1 MEIKFSTENQVYN
14 LVKEA
19 IIEGIKGVEII
30 PTLDPVVE
38 KKETIIPLNFDE
50 YLKLDEVKEEKPSTI
65 ILNEVVKEEYK
76 PLRKQ
81 LVVEE
86 KRVVEPVEIPK
97 KRFPYFEYI
106 GQFSGT
112 YLLFQNEEGLYLIDQ
127 HAANERINYE
137 KFDRELNSKIN
148 VVEPLIPYMIN
159 LSSSD
164 VMKLTEE
171 KLELLN
177 QIGLEVE
184 LFGSNTLKVRKMPL
198 FIKELDEGTYIE
210 ELLNQ
215 VIFKDKVDLSI
226 LRKHVISTMA
236 CKASIKAHD
245 KLSIR
250 EMEDLISTLFECSN
264 PTCCPH
270 GRPTIIHFSKY
281 DIEKMFK
288 RSGI

>member
-1 MEIKFSTENQVYN
+1 M
-14 LVKEA
+14 
-19 IIEGIKGVEII
+19 
-30 PTLDPVVE
+30 
-38 KKETIIPLNFDE
+38 
-50 YLKLDEVKEEKPSTI
+50 
-65 ILNEVVKEEYK
+65 
-76 PLRKQ
+76 
-81 LVVEE
+81 
-86 KRVVEPVEIPK
+86 
-97 KRFPYFEYI
+97 
-106 GQFSGT
+106 
-112 YLLFQNEEGLYLIDQ
+112 YLIDQ

-137 KFDRELNSKIN
+137 KFDKELNSKIN

-159 LSSSD
+159 LSTSD

-171 KLELLN
+171 RLELLN
-177 QIGLEVE
+177 RIGLEVE

>member
-1 MEIKFSTENQVYN
+1 MF
-14 LVKEA
+14 
-19 IIEGIKGVEII
+19 
-30 PTLDPVVE
+30 
-38 KKETIIPLNFDE
+38 
-50 YLKLDEVKEEKPSTI
+50 
-65 ILNEVVKEEYK
+65 
-76 PLRKQ
+76 
-81 LVVEE
+81 
-86 KRVVEPVEIPK
+86 
-97 KRFPYFEYI
+97 
-106 GQFSGT
+106 
-112 YLLFQNEEGLYLIDQ
+112 LIDQ

-137 KFDRELNSKIN
+137 KFDKELNANIT

-164 VMKLTEE
+164 VMKLTEDR
-171 KLELLN
+171 LN
-177 QIGLEVE
+177 MLSKIGLEVE

-210 ELLNQ
+210 ELINQ
-215 VIFKDKVDLSI
+215 VLLKDKVDVSS

-245 KLSIR
+245 KLSII
-250 EMEDLISTLFECSN
+250 EMNDLIKALFECDN

>member
-1 MEIKFSTENQVYN
+1 M
-14 LVKEA
+14 
-19 IIEGIKGVEII
+19 
-30 PTLDPVVE
+30 
-38 KKETIIPLNFDE
+38 
-50 YLKLDEVKEEKPSTI
+50 
-65 ILNEVVKEEYK
+65 
-76 PLRKQ
+76 
-81 LVVEE
+81 
-86 KRVVEPVEIPK
+86 
-97 KRFPYFEYI
+97 
-106 GQFSGT
+106 
-112 YLLFQNEEGLYLIDQ
+112 YLIDQ

-137 KFDRELNSKIN
+137 KFDKELNSKIN
-148 VVEPLIPYMIN
+148 VIEPLIPYMIN
-159 LSSSD
+159 LSTSD

-171 KLELLN
+171 RLELLN
-177 QIGLEVE
+177 RIGLEVE

-281 DIEKMFK
+281 DLEKMFK